1 MLSWYNAACTV
12 QPCSS
17 SGDAATLRSLN
28 AVRVAHAILGSVP
41 NRQTFLGVLR
51 LVKKWAKARGVYG
64 KALGYFGGISWAL
77 LTAAAC
83 QRLPYNA
90 APEAIL
96 QNFFVLWSTW
106 PWPQPVALQG
116 YAHSTGNDQQP
127 VEGHVMYDRS
137 RRQHQH
143 RHQQQTQQQTHQ
155 SLPRPI
161 GPVSP
166 SSSLGG
172 CAALTFLCSLV
183 SSS

>member
-1 MLSWYNAACTV
+1 MFCVWCAKLR
-12 QPCSS
+12 SS

-41 NRQTFLGVLR
+41 NRQTYLGVLR
-51 LVKKWAKARGVYG
+51 LVKAWAKARGVYG

-116 YAHSTGNDQQP
+116 HAYSVGYEQQAGGFHMEND
-127 VEGHVMYDRS
+127 HT

-143 RHQQQTQQQTHQ
+143 RHHQQPEQ

-166 SSSLGG
+166 SSSSLGRG
-172 CAALTFLCSLV
+172 ILQQKPVRWSYR
-183 SSS
+183 

>member
-1 MLSWYNAACTV
+1 MLSLLNVTCTV
-12 QPCSS
+12 RECSS

-51 LVKKWAKARGVYG
+51 LVKAWAKARGVYG

-90 APEAIL
+90 TPEAIL

-106 PWPQPVALQG
+106 PWPQPV
-116 YAHSTGNDQQP
+116 
-127 VEGHVMYDRS
+127 
-137 RRQHQH
+137 
-143 RHQQQTQQQTHQ
+143 
-155 SLPRPI
+155 
-161 GPVSP
+161 
-166 SSSLGG
+166 
-172 CAALTFLCSLV
+172 
-183 SSS
+183 